1 MSEPVAGTAAPPPLV
16 AEGLTLA
23 VGGRTL
29 CRDLDLVVPA
39 GGTLAI
45 LGRNGAGK
53 STLLA
58 CLAGLRAPAAG
69 RVLLAGQSYAE
80 LGAHAAARRRGWLG
94 QNREDAFAASVLE
107 TALSGRHP
115 HLGRWQWEDETD
127 TAIARAALQELGLAG
142 LEERDVLTLSG
153 GERQRLAIATLFVQ
167 AAPVLLLDEPLTHLD
182 LNHQIGV
189 LERLAARAAAGAA
202 VALVLHEPGLAWR
215 YADQVLLLYGDGTHD
230 LGPSATLL
238 TPERLGRLYG
248 HPLLRAETAGRV
260 AFIPA

>member
-1 MSEPVAGTAAPPPLV
+1 LPTPDATPLLA

-23 VGGRTL
+23 IGGRTI
-29 CRDLDLVVPA
+29 CRDLDLTVQA
-39 GGTLAI
+39 GETLAI

-58 CLAGLRAPAAG
+58 GLAGLRAPAAG
-69 RVLLAGQSYAE
+69 RVLLAGRCYAE
-80 LGAHAAARRRGWLG
+80 WGAQAAALRRGWLG
-94 QNREDAFAASVLE
+94 QQREDAFAASVLE

-127 TAIARAALQELGLAG
+127 TAIARAALHELGLAG

-189 LERLAARAAAGAA
+189 LDRLAARAAAGAA
-202 VALVLHEPGLAWR
+202 VVLVLHEPGLAWR
-215 YADQVLLLYGDGTHD
+215 YADQVLLLHGDGTHAH
-230 LGPSATLL
+230 GPGTALL
-238 TPERLGRLYG
+238 TPERLGHLYG
-248 HPLLRAETAGRV
+248 YPLLCAEAAGRV